1 MGITR
6 VERLDHLGI
15 VVGVIHD
22 SGIIEMIDSRIE
34 PDEREEIS
42 TGEAEAIAGMI
53 LNSLGFS
60 NRPISLTPQFFEN
73 KPMALLFRDGVS
85 ADSFNRFKLGRSLDK
100 AFSYG
105 CDMLFSE
112 IALSVCQQESID
124 LRFNCLDTTSFS
136 LTGEYIP
143 DSDEHAIEAVA
154 VTYGY
159 SKDHRPD
166 LKQAV
171 LELMVSQ
178 DGGVPFLSKS
188 WDGNASGNAI
198 FKERSA
204 AFGHYI

>member
-1 MGITR
+1 MDAVR
-6 VERLDHLGI
+6 VERLDHSGI
-15 VVGVIHD
+15 VAGVIKD
-22 SGIIEMIDSRIE
+22 LGIIEMIDSRIK

-42 TGEAEAIAGMI
+42 TGEAITGMI
-53 LNSLGFS
+53 LNGLGFS

-73 KPMALLFRDGVS
+73 KPMDILFREGIS
-85 ADSFNRFKLGRSLDK
+85 GEWFNRFKLGRSLDK

-112 IALSVCQQESID
+112 IALSVCHQEGID
-124 LRFNCLDTTSFS
+124 MRFNCLDTTSLS
-136 LTGEYIP
+136 VTGEYMP
-143 DSDEHAIEAVA
+143 DSDEHAIL
-154 VTYGY
+154 VTHGY

-188 WDGNASGNAI
+188 WACPRARG
-198 FKERSA
+198 EWQ
-204 AFGHYI
+204 YI